1 MTKETTLKPQI
12 EFRHVLS
19 ELSVNR
25 NDPCEVLRELISN
38 SYDAGA
44 KHIEYVPM
52 KDQQGFGFLDDGTGL
67 DPVTE
72 VKGITP
78 WAAFFSIGKSTK
90 SRGDGIGYKC
100 QGSKLC
106 FACSRILVATTSGS
120 PKGEWKYKII
130 DNPRN
135 NLDISLDI
143 TPQTTKDLPTLLTDF
158 FATPS
163 GDTTSAISYL
173 KKRASALKQSGTLIL
188 IDKLDT
194 EDFGKYFAVGSNPDE
209 CYVYNYIRFYTRH
222 GDVRWITTGQGGQG
236 FTSAQRSQIT
246 PGILSAILCCYAD
259 NTSTIIPFG
268 YPYLNISKPDPTIKT
283 PTLIS
288 RLRDGR
294 FYARAAKSFSVGGN
308 KFSIILAIDGN
319 RRALDEYNSL
329 GRRGKGQA
337 RSGLR
342 LSDHRGVFIAVKGIK
357 VCKYPDLLSNL
368 EGYEVLSE
376 GDSPS
381 HYSLILDGHFDLV
394 TNRNALTKSALDTLT
409 TTDFLAQVRSFL
421 DGFRSTNSVFAEL
434 IARLKR
440 ESSEVLLSE
449 QIDLLESAKKE
460 VKSRERFRIKDAA
473 SHEHLFL
480 SPGPGEEYLV
490 GILYSQLAA
499 MEPKKTGFEKY
510 WRKIITFST
519 QGIDSLGLRDE
530 KAKPPLAPSN
540 VCSIEYKYE
549 FNNNG
554 PFNHALAVVDY
565 IVAWSVTVDETK
577 PVRDTYTC
585 FGNIA
590 KVSGSDFEWEIS
602 AIENNDG
609 GQYSQTI
616 TVIEL
621 KKLILKTFDTKFAT
635 PP

>member
-1 MTKETTLKPQI
+1 MTRKTTLNPQI

-44 KHIEYVPM
+44 KNIYYFPM
-52 KDQQGFGFLDDGTGL
+52 KDQRGFGFMDDGTGL
-67 DPVTE
+67 DPVNET
-72 VKGITP
+72 KGITP

-90 SRGDGIGYKC
+90 NRGDGIGYKC

-120 PKGEWKYKII
+120 PVGEWKYKII

-143 TPQTTKDLPTLLTDF
+143 TPQKTNDLSTLLDNF
-158 FATPS
+158 FTTPS
-163 GDTTSAISYL
+163 ADTTDALSYL
-173 KKRASALKQSGTLIL
+173 KSKAGALPKSGTLIL
-188 IDKLDT
+188 IDRLDT
-194 EDFGKYFAVGSNPDE
+194 EDFGKYFTIGSNPDE
-209 CYVYNYIRFYTRH
+209 CYVYNYIRFYSRH
-222 GDVRWITTGQGGQG
+222 GDARWITTAQG
-236 FTSAQRSQIT
+236 FTAAQQKQIT
-246 PGILSAILCCYAD
+246 PGIVGANFICYAGK
-259 NTSTIIPFG
+259 TSTVIPFG
-268 YPYLNISKPDPTIKT
+268 YPYLDIGKSDPTIKT
-283 PTLIS
+283 PALVS

-294 FYARAAKSFSVGGN
+294 FHARAAKTFAVGGEKFSV
-308 KFSIILAIDGN
+308 ILAIDGN
-319 RRALDEYNSL
+319 RRAHDEYSAL
-329 GRRGKGQA
+329 GRRGKGQT

-342 LSDHRGVFIAVKGIK
+342 LSDHRGVFISVKGIK
-357 VCKYPDLLSNL
+357 VCKYPDLLLNL
-368 EGYEVLSE
+368 EGYEVLAE

-409 TTDFLAQVRSFL
+409 TADFLAQVRSFL
-421 DGFRSTNSVFAEL
+421 DGFRSNNSVFAEL
-434 IARLKR
+434 VARLKR

-449 QIDLLESAKKE
+449 QIDLLESAKDDLR
-460 VKSRERFRIKDAA
+460 SRERFRIKDTAGQQ
-473 SHEHLFL
+473 HLFL

-499 MEPKKTGFEKY
+499 MHPKKPGVEKY
-510 WRKIITFST
+510 WRKVITFST
-519 QGIDSLGLRDE
+519 QGIDSLGLRE
-530 KAKPPLAPSN
+530 ETAGNPLAPAN

-549 FNNNG
+549 FNNSG

-565 IVAWSVTVDETK
+565 IVAWTVSVDETK
-577 PVRDTYTC
+577 PIKDTYTC
-585 FGNIA
+585 FGSIA
-590 KVSGSDFEWEIS
+590 KVPGNDFEWEIS
-602 AIENNDG
+602 AIENNEG

-616 TVIEL
+616 TVIDL
-621 KKLILKTFDTKFAT
+621 KKLISNTFDTKFVS
-635 PP
+635 P